1 MNTSRNYTMLAAL
14 LCGVLCLHSCITT
27 ITEPLDL
34 AHSEKLVVRGI
45 LRAGET
51 IDNISI
57 TTSLPALADLTDSA
71 IAVKDAQGTLTVSG
85 MAYPLRLQGA
95 SLQGASVYGIPTLR
109 AVSGTTYTLRI
120 QRGTKTVQAE
130 TQIPPKPQ
138 VQSVRIIPQLIL
150 SATSATPIPGAEPVI
165 TFRTDT
171 TFAAEVDVQALPRTV
186 YRVAIQVIDSV
197 RGVELTQ
204 LYDGTSLF
212 HTEAT
217 PIARTLTSGALPLQ
231 TRGLLRSVSARFR
244 VVVYAYSE
252 AYYAYLLTRSRGQQ
266 ASNIL
271 GGANDNVSWNVQGD
285 GIGLFIGVAETSF
298 LVQK

>member
-1 MNTSRNYTMLAAL
+1 MNTSRNYTMLVTL
-14 LCGVLCLHSCITT
+14 LCGAFCLHSCITT

-45 LRAGET
+45 LRAGEA

-57 TTSLPALADLTDSA
+57 TTSLPTLADLTDSA

-85 MAYPLRLQGA
+85 TAYPLRLQGA
-95 SLQGASVYGIPTLR
+95 SVYGIPSLR
-109 AVSGTTYTLRI
+109 AESGKTYSLRI

-186 YRVAIQVIDSV
+186 YRVAIQVVDSV

-204 LYDGTSLF
+204 LYDGAALF

-217 PIARTLTSGALPLQ
+217 PISRTLTSGALPLQ
-231 TRGLLRSVSARFR
+231 TRGFLRGVGARFR

-285 GIGLFIGVAETSF
+285 GIGLFIGVAETKF
-298 LVQK
+298 LVQR